1 MATLPEE
8 PIVPL
13 VAQSTSTVM
22 FIVGGEV
29 VISFFMCLV
38 GTKTPFRVSSLPAGT
53 KTRPA
58 LYTIIEDIVGV
69 DGGGG
74 RPFRE
79 ALNVRYEASPL
90 FRRML
95 HRLNAFWGFGAI
107 TVAGAVT
114 TLLWT
119 IPEEIGYGIGQ
130 FYFIHRRLFP

>member
-1 MATLPEE
+1 MGTLPDE

-22 FIVGGEV
+22 FVVGGEI
-29 VISFFMCLV
+29 VISFIMCLA
-38 GTKTPFRVSSLPAGT
+38 GFKTPFRVSSLPSGT

-58 LYTIIEDIVGV
+58 IYTIIEDIVAV

-79 ALNVRYEASPL
+79 ALNARYEASPL

-95 HRLNAFWGFGAI
+95 HRLNAWWGFGAVI
-107 TVAGAVT
+107 VAGAVT
-114 TLLWT
+114 TVLWT
-119 IPEEIGYGIGQ
+119 IPEEIGYGISQ
-130 FYFIHRRLFP
+130 SHYSR

>member
-1 MATLPEE
+1 MLATVPDE

-29 VISFFMCLV
+29 VISFFMCLF
-38 GTKTPFRVSSLPAGT
+38 GINTPFRVSSLPPGA

-58 LYTIIEDIVGV
+58 VYTIIEDIVAV

-74 RPFRE
+74 RPFRK
-79 ALNVRYEASPL
+79 ALNARYEASPH

-107 TVAGAVT
+107 FVAGVVT
-114 TLLWT
+114 TVVWT
-119 IPEEIGYGIGQ
+119 IPEEVGYGIGQ
-130 FYFIHRRLFP
+130 FYCSS